1 MNFRVNETLKHEE
14 WEQNKPLF
22 LPFVPSLKV
31 WARPHLRKAV
41 RWSLFGHLLFFLIGW
56 HILAR
61 LPKERPR
68 RVVRMVRYSD
78 LLPPPSLVEKEPLQ
92 ETQSHPPPAQQ
103 VVPGERVAS
112 RPVGKVRK
120 AGRPVAVKDAA
131 APKHEEW
138 RPARE
143 ERPPEEDLSV
153 EKSSFQKARQRVSV
167 RPDLDKPRRIAD
179 AKPPEPEARVRAAS
193 RVDQRDPQKA
203 TVKLSVL
210 GGYSGASGKIT
221 YIQRTLGDKERA
233 SFSFRDATIH
243 ALRNE
248 ARVRFEN
255 GRTFAVYFGAD
266 WRLGRIEID
275 LESETNDRA
284 KETAALRAI
293 DFLEKALRS
302 QSS

>member
-1 MNFRVNETLKHEE
+1 MSFRVNEAQKLEE
-14 WEQNKPLF
+14 WEQNKPSF

-41 RWSLFGHLLFFLIGW
+41 RWSLFGHLLFFLVGW

-61 LPKERPR
+61 IPKERPR
-68 RVVRMVRYSD
+68 RVVRIVRYSD
-78 LLPPPSLVEKEPLQ
+78 LLPPPSLLEKEPAS

-103 VVPGERVAS
+103 FVPGERVAP
-112 RPVGKVRK
+112 RLAGKARK
-120 AGRPVAVKDAA
+120 TGLPVAVKEAA
-131 APKHEEW
+131 APKREEW

-143 ERPPEEDLSV
+143 ERPPEEDISV
-153 EKSSFQKARQRVSV
+153 SKSSFQEARQSVSV
-167 RPDLDKPRRIAD
+167 RPDLNKPKKITAM
-179 AKPPEPEARVRAAS
+179 KPPDPEVRAVS
-193 RVDQRDPQKA
+193 RVEQRDQQKV

-233 SFSFRDATIH
+233 SFSFKNATIH

-248 ARVRFEN
+248 AKVRFEN
-255 GRTFAVYFGAD
+255 GRTFVVYFGAD
-266 WRLGRIEID
+266 WKLGRIEID
-275 LESETNDRA
+275 LESETGDKA

>member
-1 MNFRVNETLKHEE
+1 MPGEK
-14 WEQNKPLF
+14 
-22 LPFVPSLKV
+22 
-31 WARPHLRKAV
+31 
-41 RWSLFGHLLFFLIGW
+41 
-56 HILAR
+56 
-61 LPKERPR
+61 PR
-68 RVVRMVRYSD
+68 RVVRIIRYSD
-78 LLPPPSLVEKEPLQ
+78 LLPPPSLTEKEPLQ
-92 ETQSHPPPAQQ
+92 ESQSQPPPAQRF
-103 VVPGERVAS
+103 VPGERVAP
-112 RPVGKVRK
+112 RVVGKALK
-120 AGRPVAVKDAA
+120 TGRPVAVKDAA

-153 EKSSFQKARQRVSV
+153 SKTSFQEARQRVSV

-179 AKPPEPEARVRAAS
+179 TRQPDPEVRAVS
-193 RVDQRDPQKA
+193 RVEQREQRDQQKV
-203 TVKLSVL
+203 TVVKLSVL

-233 SFSFRDATIH
+233 PFSFRDATIH

-248 ARVRFEN
+248 AKVRFEN

-275 LESETNDRA
+275 LESESSDKA